1 MKYFKGIKD
10 ILLYYDIEV
19 LLFFWISSDILNNLS
34 IWTTPNYWVEQG
46 QSFTYWLYFMYLC
59 VSIGMLISLFNI
71 KWLIRFVFFYL
82 SLTLFSTIRYLL
94 DIITNE
100 TESFNW
106 VDSKNITITVWYVV
120 MWGFILFKLKKEKLH
135 RDE

>member
-34 IWTTPNYWVEQG
+34 IWTTPSYWVEQG
-46 QSFTYWLYFMYLC
+46 QAFTYWLYFMYLC